1 MSYAI
6 VRNEKLTRSKAK
18 GICVHNYKKSKN
30 HSNKEIDIERTKL
43 NYYLKKNVLNYV
55 KEFDR
60 LREKYNLKGQIRENS
75 IIMCEMIFTSDSK
88 FFDKIGT
95 EETKRY
101 FEESYNFICNYKG
114 IGNKNIISA
123 VVHLDEG
130 TPHMHLVY
138 IPVIKTTDK
147 EGNPIEKVCSREFW
161 KGRDSYRN
169 LQNSYYE
176 FISKKGFDIE
186 RGLPAEETCKKH
198 VRLQDYKNLT
208 NFEETKELLANIT
221 LDLPDVPDIKD
232 FKKVMIKRDEKIEN
246 QIIKPKD
253 ELIQELHKENVE
265 LHKQLSKQAKLVDTI
280 SNFEKNK
287 DKIIS
292 EKNNLERKCSDLKI
306 ELMKK
311 EKFWKFEY
319 EQKVYEIEN
328 KTRKIINN
336 LEKENNQLNKIIDKF
351 KTTLKV
357 FIKWICNKFGVQ
369 SDDELLS
376 SVKRDTNMKFDLD
389 KKQDTNL
396 YKIRKDG
403 FK

>member
-18 GICVHNYKKSKN
+18 GICVHNDRKSKN

-43 NYYLKKNVLNYV
+43 NYYLKKNELNYV

-88 FFDKIGT
+88 FFDEIGT

-114 IGNKNIISA
+114 IGSKNIISA

-176 FISKKGFDIE
+176 FISKKGFDLE

-232 FKKVMIKRDEKIEN
+232 LKKVIIKRDEKIEN

-253 ELIQELHKENVE
+253 ELIQDLHKENVE

-319 EQKVYEIEN
+319 EQKVYEIES

-351 KTTLKV
+351 KSTLKV
-357 FIKWICNKFGVQ
+357 FIRWICNKFGVQ
-369 SDDELLS
+369 SDDELLRS
-376 SVKRDTNMKFDLD
+376 FKRDTNMKFDLD

-403 FK
+403 LK

>member
-18 GICVHNYKKSKN
+18 GICVHNDRKSKN

-43 NYYLKKNVLNYV
+43 NYYLKKNELNYV

-60 LREKYNLKGQIRENS
+60 LREKNNLKGQIRENS

-88 FFDKIGT
+88 FFDEIGT

-176 FISKKGFDIE
+176 FISKKGFDLE
-186 RGLPAEETCKKH
+186 RGLPAEESCRKH
-198 VRLQDYKNLT
+198 ETIQNYKNLT
-208 NFEETKELLANIT
+208 NFEKTKELLANIT

-232 FKKVMIKRDEKIEN
+232 FKKVIIKRDEKIEN

-253 ELIQELHKENVE
+253 DLIQELHKENVE
-265 LHKQLSKQAKLVDTI
+265 LHRQLSKQAKLVDTI

-292 EKNNLERKCSDLKI
+292 EKSNLERRCSDLKI
-306 ELMKK
+306 ELVKK

-319 EQKVYEIEN
+319 EQKI
-328 KTRKIINN
+328 
-336 LEKENNQLNKIIDKF
+336 
-351 KTTLKV
+351 
-357 FIKWICNKFGVQ
+357 GVA
-369 SDDELLS
+369 
-376 SVKRDTNMKFDLD
+376 
-389 KKQDTNL
+389 
-396 YKIRKDG
+396 Y
-403 FK
+403 